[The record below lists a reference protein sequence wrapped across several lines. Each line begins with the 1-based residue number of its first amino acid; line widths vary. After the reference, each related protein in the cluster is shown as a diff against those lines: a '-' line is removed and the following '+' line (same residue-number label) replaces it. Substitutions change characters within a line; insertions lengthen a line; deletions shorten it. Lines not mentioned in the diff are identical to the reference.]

1 MVEFALILEN
11 TPPHFRNVPHL
22 LLSSYPSDIGH
33 MDTAKMV
40 AMDIMP
46 PLLYL
51 LRLLRL
57 FFARNNQLCDET
69 TEQFACSIC
78 LRENVQSVIFWILT
92 LAAPTFVR
100 SPFTSTGAHHFHRPC
115 RRISRPLLSFVL
127 VVWGTHTFP
136 SALHSVKSGAIH
148 PCDVCCSRANHRS
161 GRNTNRYQHHAA
173 LSSSFVMSP
182 IISVLQNG
190 MSGPT
195 EPSGN
200 ATFSSTLQALFLH
213 DNHIYDNGSKFV

>member
-1 MVEFALILEN
+1 MGDRSLSYHDASTKRPNPSSFSISHVVTLAQMVEFALILEN

-148 PCDVCCSRANHRS
+148 PCD
-161 GRNTNRYQHHAA
+161 
-173 LSSSFVMSP
+173 
-182 IISVLQNG
+182 
-190 MSGPT
+190 
-195 EPSGN
+195 
-200 ATFSSTLQALFLH
+200 
-213 DNHIYDNGSKFV
+213 

>member
-1 MVEFALILEN
+1 MWVTLIWLFLSLGLHHLLTQILVYCSHKCCATYSLWFNSGEFIGRSLSLVSWCIHQASQSVKFQYIACRN
-11 TPPHFRNVPHL
+11 SSADGRICSHPWKHTTHFRNVPHL

-92 LAAPTFVR
+92 LAAPTFVC

-148 PCDVCCSRANHRS
+148 PCD
-161 GRNTNRYQHHAA
+161 
-173 LSSSFVMSP
+173 
-182 IISVLQNG
+182 
-190 MSGPT
+190 
-195 EPSGN
+195 
-200 ATFSSTLQALFLH
+200 
-213 DNHIYDNGSKFV
+213 